1 MLASPDVGF
10 IVPTTAMTRSG
21 QKPVTAA
28 KPTPVATIST
38 AAVKS
43 SSRREDRLAIQP
55 THRVITAVP
64 TSVAVTIVPTASAL
78 KPRSTR

>member
-1 MLASPDVGF
+1 MSGF

-21 QKPVTAA
+21 QNSVTAT
-28 KPTPVATIST
+28 KPTPVATINT

-43 SSRREDRLAIQP
+43 SRRREYRLAIQP
-55 THRVITAVP
+55 THRVIRAVP
-64 TSVAVTIVPTASAL
+64 TSVPVTMVPTASAL